1 MDFNDI
7 KVRIDKPYPEITCA
21 SDSPMTVGILK
32 NLAFSRA
39 SELSA
44 ILQYIYQSVIAD
56 KSMSEVADIL
66 EEIGIVEM
74 THMDMLMHAI
84 VDFGGLPK
92 YEDAQGY
99 TFNANCVYTGTKLK
113 DMLDQNINGEKY
125 AIEQYREAMKRVKNE
140 SLIALFARII
150 EDEERHI
157 EIFKKLRDGIHF
169 LSI

>member
-74 THMDMLMHAI
+74 THMDML
-84 VDFGGLPK
+84 
-92 YEDAQGY
+92 
-99 TFNANCVYTGTKLK
+99 
-113 DMLDQNINGEKY
+113 
-125 AIEQYREAMKRVKNE
+125 
-140 SLIALFARII
+140 
-150 EDEERHI
+150 
-157 EIFKKLRDGIHF
+157 
-169 LSI
+169 